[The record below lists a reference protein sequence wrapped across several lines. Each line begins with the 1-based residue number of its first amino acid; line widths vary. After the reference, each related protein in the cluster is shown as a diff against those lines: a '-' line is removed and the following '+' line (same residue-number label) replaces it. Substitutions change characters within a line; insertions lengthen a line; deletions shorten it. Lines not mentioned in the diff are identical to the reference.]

1 MDVLHELLKHKK
13 GTVIYIMILGSKELI
28 RDMNSKLVLETIIHC
43 NPISRASISKK
54 LGLTKATISAIVQD
68 LINAKLV
75 IEIGSDDTSLG
86 RKPILLNFN
95 QKAGYAICVDIGVS
109 VLSCMI
115 CDLLGEHRS
124 VKQVKTPKESVIV
137 SCLTDLIESMEQN
150 YEKLPYGLI
159 GITLGIHG
167 VTYKDEILFTPYYN
181 LVGLDLKQQLSEYF
195 SVPIV
200 LENEA
205 NLSAF
210 GERAYLSNHYH
221 SLANISIHTGV
232 GLGVI
237 LNDELFNGNSGHAG
251 ELGHTIVEMNGR
263 LCPCGNYGC
272 LEQYTS
278 ERALLMEY
286 SHMTGKKEVTWED
299 FLEACKQ
306 QERSALELLDQFV
319 SYMCICINNLL
330 NSLSPEIVIINS
342 SLTNTFP
349 WLISRLVNGLTSK
362 VLTHVPIIPSLRR
375 DSSILLGGVSVAVR
389 NFLGVK
395 NILFHD

>member
-1 MDVLHELLKHKK
+1 
-13 GTVIYIMILGSKELI
+13 MILGSKELI
-28 RDMNSKLVLETIIHC
+28 RDMNSKLVLETIMHC

-95 QKAGYAICVDIGVS
+95 QRAGFAVCVDIGVS

-124 VKQVKTPKESVIV
+124 IKQVKTPKESEIV
-137 SCLTDLIESMEQN
+137 PCLIQLIESMEQN
-150 YEKLPYGLI
+150 FERLPYGMV

-167 VTYKDEILFTPYYN
+167 VTYENEILFTPYYS
-181 LVGLDLKQQLSEYF
+181 LVGIDIKQQLSEYF
-195 SVPIV
+195 SVPIF

-205 NLSAF
+205 NLSAL
-210 GERAYLSNHYH
+210 GERAYLSDNYK

-237 LNDELFNGNSGHAG
+237 LNNELFNGNSGHAG

-263 LCPCGNYGC
+263 QCPCGNNGC

-286 SHMTGKKEVTWED
+286 MKRTNQKEVTWDD

-306 QERSALELLDQFV
+306 QEEHSMELLDQFV

-330 NSLSPEIVIINS
+330 NSISPEIVIINS
-342 SLTNTFP
+342 SLTNELP
-349 WLISRLVNGLTSK
+349 WLISRIVNGLTSK
-362 VLTHVPIIPSLRR
+362 VLTQVPIIPSLRR
-375 DSSILLGGVSVAVR
+375 DTSILLGGISVSVR

-395 NILFHD
+395 SILFHD

>member
-1 MDVLHELLKHKK
+1 
-13 GTVIYIMILGSKELI
+13 MILGSKELI
-28 RDMNSKLVLETIIHC
+28 RDMNSKLVLETIIRY

-68 LINAKLV
+68 LINSKLV

-115 CDLLGEHRS
+115 SDLLGEHRYI
-124 VKQVKTPKESVIV
+124 KQVKTPKESDIIPT
-137 SCLTDLIESMEQN
+137 LIDLIESMEES

-159 GITLGIHG
+159 GIALGIHG
-167 VTYKDEILFTPYYN
+167 VTYENKILFTPYYN
-181 LVGLDLKQQLSEYF
+181 LVGIDIRQKLSDYF
-195 SVPIV
+195 SVPV
-200 LENEA
+200 FLENEA
-205 NLSAF
+205 NLSAL
-210 GERAYLSNHYH
+210 GERAYLSDNYK

-237 LNDELFNGNSGHAG
+237 LNNELYNGNSGHAG

-278 ERALLMEY
+278 ERALLLEY
-286 SHMTGKKEVTWED
+286 SNMVKRPDVTWED
-299 FLEACKQ
+299 FIKACENQ
-306 QERSALELLDQFV
+306 DREALELLDQFA

-330 NSLSPEIVIINS
+330 NSISPEIVIINS
-342 SLTNTFP
+342 SLTNSFP
-349 WLISRLVNGLTSK
+349 WLISRIINGLTSK

-375 DSSILLGGVSVAVR
+375 DSSILLGGISVAVR

>member
-1 MDVLHELLKHKK
+1 MV
-13 GTVIYIMILGSKELI
+13 LGSKELI
-28 RDMNSKLVLETIIHC
+28 RDMNSKLVLETIIRC

-95 QKAGYAICVDIGVS
+95 QKAGFAICVDIGVS
-109 VLSCMI
+109 VVSCMI
-115 CDLLGEHRS
+115 SDLLGEHRS
-124 VKQVKTPKESVIV
+124 IKQVKTPKECDVVKTLIE
-137 SCLTDLIESMEQN
+137 LIESMEDS

-159 GITLGIHG
+159 GISLGIHG
-167 VTYKDEILFTPYYN
+167 VTYENEILFTPYYN
-181 LVGLDLKQQLSEYF
+181 LVGLNIRQQLADYF
-195 SVPIV
+195 SVPIF

-205 NLSAF
+205 NLSAL
-210 GERAYLSNHYH
+210 GERAYLSNHYK
-221 SLANISIHTGV
+221 SLANISVHAGV
-232 GLGVI
+232 GLGI
-237 LNDELFNGNSGHAG
+237 IINNELFNGNSGHAG

-263 LCPCGNYGC
+263 HCPCGNDGC

-278 ERALLMEY
+278 ERALLLEY
-286 SHMTGKKEVTWED
+286 SKMTHQENLTWDD
-299 FLEACKQ
+299 FLEACAREEK
-306 QERSALELLDQFV
+306 EALELLDQFV
-319 SYMCICINNLL
+319 SYMCICMNNLL

-342 SLTNTFP
+342 SLTNNFP
-349 WLISRLVNGLTSK
+349 WLISRIGNGLKSK
-362 VLTHVPIIPSLRR
+362 VLTKVPIIPSLRR
-375 DSSILLGGVSVAVR
+375 DSSILLGGISVAVR

>member
-1 MDVLHELLKHKK
+1 MV
-13 GTVIYIMILGSKELI
+13 LGSKELI

-43 NPISRASISKK
+43 NPISRANISKK

-68 LINAKLV
+68 LINSKLV
-75 IEIGSDDTSLG
+75 QEIGSDDTSLG
-86 RKPILLNFN
+86 RKPILLSFN
-95 QKAGYAICVDIGVS
+95 QKAAFSICIDIGVS

-115 CDLLGEHRS
+115 SDLLGENRS
-124 VKQVKTPKESVIV
+124 IKQIKTPNQKDIVKTLIE
-137 SCLTDLIESMEQN
+137 LIESMEDS

-167 VTYKDEILFTPYYN
+167 VTYENEILFTPYYDLIGIN
-181 LVGLDLKQQLSEYF
+181 LRQQLSDYF
-195 SVPIV
+195 SVPIF

-205 NLSAF
+205 NLSAL
-210 GERAYLSNHYH
+210 GERAYLSNHYN

-237 LNDELFNGNSGHAG
+237 LNNELFNGNNGHAG

-278 ERALLMEY
+278 ERALLLEY
-286 SHMTGKKEVTWED
+286 SNMTEKKDVTWDD
-299 FLEACKQ
+299 FIEACTS
-306 QERSALELLDQFV
+306 QENEALELLDQFV

-330 NSLSPEIVIINS
+330 NSLSPEIIIINS
-342 SLTNTFP
+342 SLTNHFP
-349 WLISRLVNGLTSK
+349 WLISRINNGLTSK
-362 VLTHVPIIPSLRR
+362 VLTKVPIIPSLRR
-375 DSSILLGGVSVAVR
+375 DSSILLGGISVAVR

>member
-1 MDVLHELLKHKK
+1 
-13 GTVIYIMILGSKELI
+13 MILGSKELI

-124 VKQVKTPKESVIV
+124 IKQVKTPKESEIIP
-137 SCLTDLIESMEQN
+137 CLIQLIESMEQS

-167 VTYKDEILFTPYYN
+167 VTYENEILFTPYYN
-181 LVGLDLKQQLSEYF
+181 LVGIELRQQLSEYF
-195 SVPIV
+195 SVPIF

-205 NLSAF
+205 NLSAL
-210 GERAYLSNHYH
+210 GERAYLSDHYK
-221 SLANISIHTGV
+221 SLANVSIHTGV

-237 LNDELFNGNSGHAG
+237 INNELFNGNSGHAG

-263 LCPCGNYGC
+263 FCPCGNYGC

-286 SHMTGKKEVTWED
+286 KNMTGKKEVTWEE
-299 FLEACKQ
+299 FLDACKQ

-330 NSLSPEIVIINS
+330 NSISPEIVIINS

-349 WLISRLVNGLTSK
+349 WLISRIVNGLSSK

-375 DSSILLGGVSVAVR
+375 DTSILLGGVTVTVR

-395 NILFHD
+395 SLLFHD

>member
-1 MDVLHELLKHKK
+1 
-13 GTVIYIMILGSKELI
+13 MILGSKELI
-28 RDMNSKLVLETIIHC
+28 RDMNSKLVLETIIRY

-95 QKAGYAICVDIGVS
+95 QKAGYAVCVDIGVS

-115 CDLLGEHRS
+115 CDLLGENS
-124 VKQVKTPKESVIV
+124 SIKQIKTPKESEIV
-137 SCLTDLIESMEQN
+137 SCLTDLIESMEQT

-159 GITLGIHG
+159 GISLGIHG
-167 VTYKDEILFTPYYN
+167 VTYEDEVLFTPYYN
-181 LVGLDLKQQLSEYF
+181 LVGIDLKKQLSEYF
-195 SVPIV
+195 SVPIF

-205 NLSAF
+205 NLSAL
-210 GERAYLSNHYH
+210 GEKAYLSDQYR

-237 LNDELFNGNSGHAG
+237 LNNELFNGNSGHAG

-263 LCPCGNYGC
+263 YCPCGNYGC

-278 ERALLMEY
+278 ERALLLEY
-286 SHMTGKKEVTWED
+286 SNMTQKKEVTWEE

-330 NSLSPEIVIINS
+330 NSLSPEIIIINS
-342 SLTNTFP
+342 SLTNNFP
-349 WLISRLVNGLTSK
+349 WLISRIANGLTSK
-362 VLTHVPIIPSLRR
+362 VITHVPIIPSLRR
-375 DSSILLGGVSVAVR
+375 DTSILLGGISVAIR